1 MEHTISKPTILI
13 VEDNDVESAI
23 LRTTL
28 QHVGQLVFVSTIQQ
42 AEQAIAGENFSM
54 VITDVNLPDGD
65 GFSLIKKIRADRK
78 TSDTPVFV
86 LTGRTAV
93 DDRVAGFALGADD
106 YVLKPYEPSELAAR
120 VTRKLQR
127 RAMTGSQTSLVH
139 GHFHADFLTQK
150 ISVLQADG
158 TRAQLNLTPIES
170 KLLIHFLQNDGQV
183 FSRQALIKK
192 IWGDSTHVSDH
203 TVDTHISSLRK
214 KIGESAQ
221 FIKAIVKK
229 GYCFDS
235 QNKIKQ

>member
-28 QHVGQLVFVSTIQQ
+28 QHVGELVFVGTVQQ
-42 AEQAIAGENFSM
+42 AEQALTTNSFSM

-65 GFSLIKKIRADRK
+65 GFTLIKKIRADHK

-106 YVLKPYEPSELAAR
+106 YVMKPFEPTELAAR
-120 VTRKLQR
+120 VTRKLKR
-127 RAMTGSQTSLVH
+127 RAATGSHTSLVH
-139 GHFHADFLTQK
+139 GQFHADFLTQK
-150 ISVLQADG
+150 ISIIQTDG
-158 TRAQLNLTPIES
+158 SREQLNLTPIES
-170 KLLIHFLQNDGQV
+170 KLLIHFLQNEGQV

-235 QNKIKQ
+235 QNKLKQ

>member
-42 AEQAIAGENFSM
+42 AEQALSNETFSM

-65 GFSLIKKIRADRK
+65 GFSLIKKIRGERK

-120 VTRKLQR
+120 VVRKLQR
-127 RAMTGSQTSLVH
+127 RATTGSHTSLVH
-139 GHFHADFLTQK
+139 GQFHADFLTQK
-150 ISVLQADG
+150 VSILKEDG
-158 TRAQLNLTPIES
+158 SRAQLHLTPIES
-170 KLLIHFLQNDGQV
+170 KLLIHFLQNEGQV

-192 IWGDSTHVSDH
+192 IWGESTHVSDH